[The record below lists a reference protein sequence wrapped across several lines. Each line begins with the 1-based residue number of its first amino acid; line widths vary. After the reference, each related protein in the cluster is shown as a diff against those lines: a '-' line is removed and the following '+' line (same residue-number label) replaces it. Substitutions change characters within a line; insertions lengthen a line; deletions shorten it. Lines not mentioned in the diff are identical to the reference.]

1 MFRVSSRV
9 QSPGGGRSTPKVLI
23 VALDTDMAVVPA
35 LATMAALTLL
45 QNPAAQPE
53 GVSVDYS
60 PFAGPARRI
69 QRAIRRLLEQRTYT
83 RDVWRAQSRAFD
95 SSLAGYPTAV
105 PFHGPGY
112 GVVSSLRSNPARQWA
127 VYDWDAMRR
136 SIF

>member
-1 MFRVSSRV
+1 
-9 QSPGGGRSTPKVLI
+9 
-23 VALDTDMAVVPA
+23 MAVVPA

-45 QNPAAQPE
+45 QNPGAQPE

-95 SSLAGYPTAV
+95 SSFA

-112 GVVSSLRSNPARQWA
+112 GVVSSLRSRPGNEFYPARQWA
-127 VYDWDAMRR
+127 VFNYDAMRR

>member
-1 MFRVSSRV
+1 
-9 QSPGGGRSTPKVLI
+9 
-23 VALDTDMAVVPA
+23 MAVVPA

-69 QRAIRRLLEQRTYT
+69 QRAIRGLLRRRAET
-83 RDVWRAQSRAFD
+83 RDWNIRRYRGEASVWLDPLMRDVF
-95 SSLAGYPTAV
+95 
-105 PFHGPGY
+105 FGPGF
-112 GVVSSLRSNPARQWA
+112 GVISYRPDPGDLR

-136 SIF
+136 SIWPI